1 MSKTFWDG
9 RTSMEVVRKGDTST
23 VLNGVGYYSPGEA
36 AVVLKNTGN
45 GYIAK
50 FPAHNCTT
58 QDYYVC
64 LDYAQA
70 YDLVLALSAF
80 KKEMGFV

>member
-1 MSKTFWDG
+1 MTTETIQRAG
-9 RTSMEVVRKGDTST
+9 CTARVLAGQGYYRKGETLCQLED
-23 VLNGVGYYSPGEA
+23 
-36 AVVLKNTGN
+36 TGN

-50 FPAHNCTT
+50 FPSNRATH

-70 YDLVLALSAF
+70 YDLILALSAF
-80 KKEMGFV
+80 KKELGFEE

>member
-1 MSKTFWDG
+1 MTTYWDG
-9 RTSMEVVRKGDTST
+9 NTSQEVFRVNDTAMVIKSH
-23 VLNGVGYYSPGEA
+23 GYYKPGEA
-36 AVVLKNTGN
+36 SVELTNTGN

-50 FPAHNCTT
+50 FPAHSSTT

-70 YDLVLALSAF
+70 YDLILALSAF
-80 KKEMGFV
+80 KKELGFK

>member
-1 MSKTFWDG
+1 MTTYWDG
-9 RTSMEVVRKGDTST
+9 NTSQRVLRYEDTAYVIKGD
-23 VLNGVGYYSPGEA
+23 GYHDKGSA
-36 AVVLKNTGN
+36 AVELTNTGN

-80 KKEMGFV
+80 KKELGFV

>member
-1 MSKTFWDG
+1 MTTYWDG
-9 RTSMEVVRKGDTST
+9 NTSQEVFRDGDTSR
-23 VLNGVGYYSPGEA
+23 VIMGHGYHDKGASSC
-36 AVVLKNTGN
+36 VVQNTGN

-64 LDYAQA
+64 LDYGQA

-80 KKEMGFV
+80 KKEMGFK

>member
-1 MSKTFWDG
+1 MTTYWDG
-9 RTSMEVVRKGDTST
+9 NTSQKVVRYQDTSR
-23 VLNGVGYYSPGEA
+23 VIMGHGYRDKGASSC
-36 AVVLKNTGN
+36 VVQDTGN
-45 GYIAK
+45 GYIVK

-64 LDYAQA
+64 LDYGQA

-80 KKEMGFV
+80 KSEMGFK

>member
-1 MSKTFWDG
+1 MTTYWSD
-9 RTSMEVVRKGDTST
+9 RTSQDVVRDGDTSE
-23 VLNGVGYYSPGEA
+23 VIRGHGYYTPGEKS
-36 AVVLKNTGN
+36 VILKDTGN
-45 GYIAK
+45 GFIAH
-50 FPAHNCTT
+50 FPSNSFTQ

-80 KKEMGFV
+80 KRELGFV

>member
-1 MSKTFWDG
+1 MRNIFWD
-9 RTSMEVVRKGDTST
+9 RNTSMHVERKGDTST
-23 VLNGVGYYSPGEA
+23 VIQGAGYHSPGEA
-36 AVVLKNTGN
+36 ACVLENTGN

-64 LDYAQA
+64 LDYGQA